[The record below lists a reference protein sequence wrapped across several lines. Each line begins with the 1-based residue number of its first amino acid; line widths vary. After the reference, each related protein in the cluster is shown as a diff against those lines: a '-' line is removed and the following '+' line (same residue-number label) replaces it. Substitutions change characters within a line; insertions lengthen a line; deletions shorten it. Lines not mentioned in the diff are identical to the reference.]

1 MSIISNIEIDM
12 KFFDFYEGDKSV
24 YFCKEYEA
32 FLCLCDDN
40 LYSFKIDEEK
50 NSKYSSLYDILYPT
64 CILESSV
71 DIDDIKENYQ
81 KKYLNKRCISLFS
94 SIRYYYYCDNNVFLS
109 TDDNNIHHYVLVYNN
124 NNIKGNDT
132 YDDDIKNGEGVNN
145 NNRDIYL
152 YERKE
157 DIEGGGNGNAYSYS
171 YNWIYL
177 EKKKIWKSE
186 NIVVSCF
193 YYKDYDDDDYK
204 KLIVGY
210 NNGLINVYNI
220 NTYKLK
226 ISYKIHNTRITNL
239 KFYKNFIISSDV
251 TKNIYIYDIIKR
263 ERIIT
268 CEDHM
273 GGIIDLLF
281 LEVPNGK
288 NENKAQQN
296 EVNKDGI
303 MINEEDDYISNDE
316 SNNDSDIG
324 IIDNNNNN
332 NNNNNNDKNDNHY
345 NDEKKKLHE
354 KNEEKLIGFISIG
367 NDKIMNIWDLNILNS
382 YNEEDMNNLI
392 SNNNLSKKK
401 KNKSNK
407 FNKNNNLLKFNPI
420 KQFYLSSDI
429 NHAIII
435 PSIIFQNENNDEKK
449 KKKKKFIITDENIK
463 WLILTHDNDGN
474 LLFYNPIKGD
484 VIYKYKENINTINPS
499 NISKFFL
506 LKYFLYIFRE
516 DSSLLIYDIRYF
528 KLLKNYICKLE
539 GIFEILFFN
548 PNSEQL
554 TCDQKYSIH
563 NKHAD
568 EDDEEEEEEDMLYKT
583 SNDEKKKEK
592 KCVILLGD
600 NIIRILRFKNNLISQ
615 RLLIGHEDIVSCI
628 KLNEKN
634 LLLFSASNDK
644 NIFIW
649 SLRNY
654 YCLYIL
660 KDNLYPINAIDVNIK
675 HFPSITLV
683 SVCEDSSLRLWKCTI
698 DEEKLK
704 KNKSHNKK
712 RKLEDIF
719 DNKESIQSTL
729 TIYPHKVLIND
740 IAISPNCKLVATC
753 SKDKT
758 VKIFETQNLKL
769 IHILEGHKKSV
780 QNVYFSKNDNIL
792 YSNSYECVRIWSL
805 NNFECLKS
813 IQSLDFNITRVL
825 ILNDSCMI
833 NGYSNGNISIINIKN
848 CEKLLTTNYHKD
860 KIFCLQSYED
870 ENKNNNIIS
879 ASINGELIFF
889 KDISDKIITEHV
901 FEKRKNIFYENCL
914 ENLLKE
920 KKINE
925 SLLICLKLDKKFKF
939 KTIVENY
946 LNYYTFSILNI
957 LKKYQHEYGIKQLI
971 NKDKQINNND
981 IIKKEQNFSQ
991 MKNLNNNT
999 LIESSMDTQ
1008 TSININEANQNIVN
1022 NTGDYNNMDNNN
1034 FYNIFENSDFLESYI
1049 FKELSYMQKKG
1060 LSEEAMDDQ
1069 NVKETEINKS
1079 TNADNKKDEKND
1091 PSVKH
1096 TNNNDSN
1103 DSNDNDYN
1111 SKEDDNFVLFLKK
1124 MKKKSE
1130 HSYFLYLN
1138 KLMEFITFFVVNH
1151 RCAYISN
1158 FLLNSIIKY
1167 IDHEDICK
1175 INNYQYFFE
1184 VYNSYIPRHKNRYV
1198 KSLQKSKCF
1207 ELININ
1213 YYKGD
1218 IKMMS

>member
-568 EDDEEEEEEDMLYKT
+568 EDDEEEEEDMLYKT

>member
-332 NNNNNNDKNDNHY
+332 NNNNNDKNDNHY

-449 KKKKKFIITDENIK
+449 KKKKNLSLQMK
-463 WLILTHDNDGN
+463 ILN
-474 LLFYNPIKGD
+474 
-484 VIYKYKENINTINPS
+484 ENINTINPS

-548 PNSEQL
+548 TNSEQL

-568 EDDEEEEEEDMLYKT
+568 EDDEEEEEDMLYKT

>member
-407 FNKNNNLLKFNPI
+407 FNKNNNLLKFKPI

-435 PSIIFQNENNDEKK
+435 PSIIFQNEIMMRK
-449 KKKKKFIITDENIK
+449 
-463 WLILTHDNDGN
+463 
-474 LLFYNPIKGD
+474 
-484 VIYKYKENINTINPS
+484 NINTINPS

-568 EDDEEEEEEDMLYKT
+568 EDDEEEEEDMLYKT

-1022 NTGDYNNMDNNN
+1022 NTGR
-1034 FYNIFENSDFLESYI
+1034 L
-1049 FKELSYMQKKG
+1049 
-1060 LSEEAMDDQ
+1060 
-1069 NVKETEINKS
+1069 
-1079 TNADNKKDEKND
+1079 
-1091 PSVKH
+1091 
-1096 TNNNDSN
+1096 
-1103 DSNDNDYN
+1103 
-1111 SKEDDNFVLFLKK
+1111 
-1124 MKKKSE
+1124 
-1130 HSYFLYLN
+1130 
-1138 KLMEFITFFVVNH
+1138 
-1151 RCAYISN
+1151 
-1158 FLLNSIIKY
+1158 
-1167 IDHEDICK
+1167 
-1175 INNYQYFFE
+1175 
-1184 VYNSYIPRHKNRYV
+1184 
-1198 KSLQKSKCF
+1198 
-1207 ELININ
+1207 
-1213 YYKGD
+1213 
-1218 IKMMS
+1218 

>member
-1 MSIISNIEIDM
+1 MSIISNIEIEK
-12 KFFDFYEGDKSV
+12 KFFDFYEGDKNI

-32 FLCLCDDN
+32 FLCLCDNN
-40 LYSFKIDEEK
+40 LYCFKIDEEK

-64 CILESSV
+64 CILESCV

-81 KKYLNKRCISLFS
+81 KKYLNKHCISLFS

-109 TDDNNIHHYVLVYNN
+109 TDDNNIHHYLLVYNN
-124 NNIKGNDT
+124 NNIKANGT
-132 YDDDIKNGEGVNN
+132 YDVHNYDYIKNGEQVNN
-145 NNRDIYL
+145 NNNNNKDIYL

-157 DIEGGGNGNAYSYS
+157 DIEGEGNGNDYSYS

-193 YYKDYDDDDYK
+193 YYKEDDDDNK

-251 TKNIYIYDIIKR
+251 TKNIFIYDIIKR
-263 ERIIT
+263 ERIISY
-268 CEDHM
+268 EDHM

-288 NENKAQQN
+288 NEKKTQQN
-296 EVNKDGI
+296 KVDKDGI
-303 MINEEDDYISNDE
+303 MIKEEDDDISNGD
-316 SNNDSDIG
+316 SNSDSDNG
-324 IIDNNNNN
+324 IIDND
-332 NNNNNNDKNDNHY
+332 ND
-345 NDEKKKLHE
+345 DEKKKLHE
-354 KNEEKLIGFISIG
+354 NSDEKLIGFISIG
-367 NDKIMNIWDLNILNS
+367 NDKIMNVWDLNILNS

-401 KNKSNK
+401 NNKSNK
-407 FNKNNNLLKFNPI
+407 YNKNNNLLKLNPI

-429 NHAIII
+429 NHAVII

-449 KKKKKFIITDENIK
+449 KKRKFIITDENIK

-474 LLFYNPIKGD
+474 LLIYNPIKGD
-484 VIYKYKENINTINPS
+484 VIYKYKENINTINPC

-548 PNSEQL
+548 PKSEQFI
-554 TCDQKYSIH
+554 CDQKYSIH
-563 NKHAD
+563 NKYED
-568 EDDEEEEEEDMLYKT
+568 EDDEEEDMLYKT
-583 SNDEKKKEK
+583 SNEEKMKKK

-600 NIIRILRFKNNLISQ
+600 NIIRILKFKNNLISQ
-615 RLLIGHEDIVSCI
+615 TLLIGHEDIVSCI

-654 YCLYIL
+654 YCLYML
-660 KDNLYPINAIDVNIK
+660 KDNLYPINAIDVNLK

-683 SVCEDSSLRLWKCTI
+683 SVCEDSSLRLWKCTV

-704 KNKSHNKK
+704 KNKSNKKK
-712 RKLEDIF
+712 RKFEDIF

-758 VKIFETQNLKL
+758 VKIFEAQNLKL

-848 CEKLLTTNYHKD
+848 CEKLLTINYHKD

-870 ENKNNNIIS
+870 KNKNNNIIS

-925 SLLICLKLDKKFKF
+925 SLLICLKLDKKYKF

-971 NKDKQINNND
+971 NKDKQINNRDINNNNN
-981 IIKKEQNFSQ
+981 IIKKEQNFNQ

-999 LIESSMDTQ
+999 LTESSTQ
-1008 TSININEANQNIVN
+1008 TKISINIKESHENIVTN
-1022 NTGDYNNMDNNN
+1022 KADHNNMDNNN

-1049 FKELSYMQKKG
+1049 FKELSYMQNKDI
-1060 LSEEAMDDQ
+1060 SEEAIYDK
-1069 NVKETEINKS
+1069 NVRETEINKS
-1079 TNADNKKDEKND
+1079 TNVDNKKDEKND

-1096 TNNNDSN
+1096 INSN
-1103 DSNDNDYN
+1103 DSNDTDYN

>member
-1 MSIISNIEIDM
+1 
-12 KFFDFYEGDKSV
+12 
-24 YFCKEYEA
+24 
-32 FLCLCDDN
+32 
-40 LYSFKIDEEK
+40 
-50 NSKYSSLYDILYPT
+50 
-64 CILESSV
+64 
-71 DIDDIKENYQ
+71 
-81 KKYLNKRCISLFS
+81 
-94 SIRYYYYCDNNVFLS
+94 
-109 TDDNNIHHYVLVYNN
+109 
-124 NNIKGNDT
+124 
-132 YDDDIKNGEGVNN
+132 
-145 NNRDIYL
+145 
-152 YERKE
+152 
-157 DIEGGGNGNAYSYS
+157 
-171 YNWIYL
+171 
-177 EKKKIWKSE
+177 
-186 NIVVSCF
+186 
-193 YYKDYDDDDYK
+193 
-204 KLIVGY
+204 
-210 NNGLINVYNI
+210 
-220 NTYKLK
+220 
-226 ISYKIHNTRITNL
+226 
-239 KFYKNFIISSDV
+239 
-251 TKNIYIYDIIKR
+251 
-263 ERIIT
+263 
-268 CEDHM
+268 
-273 GGIIDLLF
+273 
-281 LEVPNGK
+281 
-288 NENKAQQN
+288 
-296 EVNKDGI
+296 
-303 MINEEDDYISNDE
+303 
-316 SNNDSDIG
+316 
-324 IIDNNNNN
+324 
-332 NNNNNNDKNDNHY
+332 
-345 NDEKKKLHE
+345 
-354 KNEEKLIGFISIG
+354 
-367 NDKIMNIWDLNILNS
+367 
-382 YNEEDMNNLI
+382 
-392 SNNNLSKKK
+392 
-401 KNKSNK
+401 
-407 FNKNNNLLKFNPI
+407 
-420 KQFYLSSDI
+420 
-429 NHAIII
+429 
-435 PSIIFQNENNDEKK
+435 
-449 KKKKKFIITDENIK
+449 
-463 WLILTHDNDGN
+463 
-474 LLFYNPIKGD
+474 
-484 VIYKYKENINTINPS
+484 
-499 NISKFFL
+499 
-506 LKYFLYIFRE
+506 
-516 DSSLLIYDIRYF
+516 
-528 KLLKNYICKLE
+528 
-539 GIFEILFFN
+539 
-548 PNSEQL
+548 
-554 TCDQKYSIH
+554 
-563 NKHAD
+563 
-568 EDDEEEEEEDMLYKT
+568 
-583 SNDEKKKEK
+583 
-592 KCVILLGD
+592 
-600 NIIRILRFKNNLISQ
+600 
-615 RLLIGHEDIVSCI
+615 
-628 KLNEKN
+628 
-634 LLLFSASNDK
+634 
-644 NIFIW
+644 
-649 SLRNY
+649 
-654 YCLYIL
+654 
-660 KDNLYPINAIDVNIK
+660 
-675 HFPSITLV
+675 
-683 SVCEDSSLRLWKCTI
+683 
-698 DEEKLK
+698 
-704 KNKSHNKK
+704 
-712 RKLEDIF
+712 
-719 DNKESIQSTL
+719 
-729 TIYPHKVLIND
+729 
-740 IAISPNCKLVATC
+740 
-753 SKDKT
+753 
-758 VKIFETQNLKL
+758 
-769 IHILEGHKKSV
+769 
-780 QNVYFSKNDNIL
+780 
-792 YSNSYECVRIWSL
+792 
-805 NNFECLKS
+805 
-813 IQSLDFNITRVL
+813 
-825 ILNDSCMI
+825 MI

>member
-1 MSIISNIEIDM
+1 MSIISNIEIET
-12 KFFDFYEGDKSV
+12 KFFDFYEGDKNV

-32 FLCLCDDN
+32 FLCLCDNN
-40 LYSFKIDEEK
+40 LYCFKIDEEK

-64 CILESSV
+64 CILESCV

-81 KKYLNKRCISLFS
+81 KKYLNKHCISLFS

-109 TDDNNIHHYVLVYNN
+109 TDDNNIHHYILVYNNN
-124 NNIKGNDT
+124 NNIKGNGT
-132 YDDDIKNGEGVNN
+132 CDDDNYDYIKNNERVNN
-145 NNRDIYL
+145 NNKDIYL

-157 DIEGGGNGNAYSYS
+157 DIEGEVNGNDYSYS

-193 YYKDYDDDDYK
+193 YYKNDDDNYK

-220 NTYKLK
+220 STYKLK

-251 TKNIYIYDIIKR
+251 TKNIFIYDIIKR
-263 ERIIT
+263 ERIIS

-288 NENKAQQN
+288 NEKNTQQN
-296 EVNKDGI
+296 EVDKDGI
-303 MINEEDDYISNDE
+303 MINEEADDISNDE

-324 IIDNNNNN
+324 VIDNNNN
-332 NNNNNNDKNDNHY
+332 DNHY
-345 NDEKKKLHE
+345 DDEKKKLHG

-382 YNEEDMNNLI
+382 NTEEDMNNI
-392 SNNNLSKKK
+392 ISSNNVSKKK

-407 FNKNNNLLKFNPI
+407 YNKNNNLLKFNPI

-506 LKYFLYIFRE
+506 LKHFLYIFRE

-554 TCDQKYSIH
+554 ICDEKYSIH

-568 EDDEEEEEEDMLYKT
+568 EDDEEEDMLYKT
-583 SNDEKKKEK
+583 SNDEKTNKK

-600 NIIRILRFKNNLISQ
+600 NIIRILKFKNNLISQ

-660 KDNLYPINAIDVNIK
+660 KDNLYPINAIDINIK
-675 HFPSITLV
+675 YFPSITLV
-683 SVCEDSSLRLWKCTI
+683 SVCEDSSLRLWKFTI
-698 DEEKLK
+698 DEKKLK
-704 KNKSHNKK
+704 KNKSNKKK

-833 NGYSNGNISIINIKN
+833 NAYSNGNISIINIKN
-848 CEKLLTTNYHKD
+848 CEKLLTINYHKD

-901 FEKRKNIFYENCL
+901 FEKRKYIFYENCL

-971 NKDKQINNND
+971 NKDKQINNSDIINNN
-981 IIKKEQNFSQ
+981 IIKKERNFSQ
-991 MKNLNNNT
+991 IENLNNNT
-999 LIESSMDTQ
+999 LTELSMETH
-1008 TSININEANQNIVN
+1008 TSINLKEEHQNIVTN
-1022 NTGDYNNMDNNN
+1022 KVDHNNMDNNN
-1034 FYNIFENSDFLESYI
+1034 FYNIFENSDFLQSYI
-1049 FKELSYMQKKG
+1049 FKELLYMQKKD

-1079 TNADNKKDEKND
+1079 TNVDNKKDEKND

-1096 TNNNDSN
+1096 INSN
-1103 DSNDNDYN
+1103 DTDYN

-1124 MKKKSE
+1124 MKEKSE